1 MNEEI
6 ENYTRS
12 IGECILIL
20 ADISKWVKFNV
31 VSEPNQADIQGMAE
45 LAARLKYAAEVTNL

>member
-12 IGECILIL
+12 IGQCTLVL

-31 VSEPNQADIQGMAE
+31 VSEPNQADIQEMAE
-45 LAARLKYAAEVTNL
+45 LAARLKYAAEVIK